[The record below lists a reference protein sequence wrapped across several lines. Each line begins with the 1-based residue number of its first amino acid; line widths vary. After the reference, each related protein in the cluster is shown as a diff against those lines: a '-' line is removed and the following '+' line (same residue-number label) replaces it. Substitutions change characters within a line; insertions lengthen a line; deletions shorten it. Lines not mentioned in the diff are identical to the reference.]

1 MSLIDE
7 LVASARKRA
16 EALPPREHLPEWAA
30 RPRPSRPSFREALR
44 GKAHLDVIAEF
55 KRASP
60 SLGAIAERGLEDQ
73 VRRYAQAGAAA
84 ISVLT
89 EPSRFKGSLSDL
101 ERTVASVEVPV
112 LMKDFVVHPA
122 QIREA
127 AFLGASAV
135 LLIVRCLSREQL
147 SELAQA
153 ADELG
158 LTPLVECHHARELER
173 ALEIEDAVIGVNN
186 RDLDTLAIDTSLSPR
201 ALADV
206 PRERV
211 VVAESGYEHAEDV
224 AELRGVADAVLV
236 GSALMK
242 LGDPTQRIQEIR
254 G

>member
-7 LVASARKRA
+7 LVATARERA
-16 EALPPREHLPEWAA
+16 EALPSREHIPE
-30 RPRPSRPSFREALR
+30 RSRPSFREALR

-55 KRASP
+55 KKASP

-158 LTPLVECHHARELER
+158 LTPLVECHHERDLER

-186 RDLDTLAIDTSLSPR
+186 RDLDSLAIDTSLSPR
-201 ALADV
+201 VLADV

-242 LGDPTQRIQEIR
+242 LDDPSQRIQEI
-254 G
+254 GG

>member
-7 LVASARKRA
+7 LVATARARA
-16 EALPPREHLPEWAA
+16 EALPPREQLPKG
-30 RPRPSRPSFREALR
+30 SRPSFREALR

-89 EPSRFKGSLSDL
+89 EPSRFKGSLADL

-173 ALEIEDAVIGVNN
+173 ALDIEDAVIGVNN

-201 ALADV
+201 VLRGV
-206 PRERV
+206 PRERI

-224 AELRGVADAVLV
+224 AELRGVADAVLM

-242 LGDPTQRIQEIR
+242 LDDPTQRIQEI
-254 G
+254 GG

>member
-7 LVASARKRA
+7 LVATARERA
-16 EALPPREHLPEWAA
+16 EALPPREQVHE
-30 RPRPSRPSFREALR
+30 RSRPSFREALR

-60 SLGAIAERGLEDQ
+60 SLGAIAERGLENQ

-84 ISVLT
+84 VSVLT
-89 EPSRFKGSLSDL
+89 EPSRFKGSWSDL
-101 ERTVASVEVPV
+101 ERTVASVDVPV

-173 ALEIEDAVIGVNN
+173 ALDIEDAVIGVNN

-201 ALADV
+201 VLRGI
-206 PRERV
+206 PRERI

-224 AELRGVADAVLV
+224 AELRGVADAVLM

-242 LGDPTQRIQEIR
+242 LDDPTQRIQEI
-254 G
+254 GG

>member
-7 LVASARKRA
+7 LVATARERA
-16 EALPPREHLPEWAA
+16 EALPSREHIPE
-30 RPRPSRPSFREALR
+30 RSRPSFREALR

-55 KRASP
+55 KKASP

-101 ERTVASVEVPV
+101 ERTVASVDVPV

-201 ALADV
+201 VLRGV

-224 AELRGVADAVLV
+224 AELRGVADAVLI
-236 GSALMK
+236 GSVLMK
-242 LGDPTQRIQEIR
+242 LDDPSQRIQEI
-254 G
+254 GG

>member
-7 LVASARKRA
+7 LVATARERA
-16 EALPPREHLPEWAA
+16 EALPPREHIPE
-30 RPRPSRPSFREALR
+30 RRRPSFREALR

-55 KRASP
+55 KKASP

-158 LTPLVECHHARELER
+158 LTPLVECHHARDLEC

-186 RDLDTLAIDTSLSPR
+186 RDLDTLAIDTSLAPR
-201 ALADV
+201 VLRGV

-224 AELRGVADAVLV
+224 AELRGVADAVLI

-242 LGDPTQRIQEIR
+242 LDDPSQRIQEI
-254 G
+254 GG

>member
-7 LVASARKRA
+7 LVAAARERA
-16 EALPPREHLPEWAA
+16 EALPPRELLPERAE
-30 RPRPSRPSFREALR
+30 RSRPSFREALR

-73 VRRYAQAGAAA
+73 VRRYARAGAAA

-89 EPSRFKGSLSDL
+89 EPSRFKGSWSDL
-101 ERTVASVEVPV
+101 GRTVASVDVPV

-173 ALEIEDAVIGVNN
+173 ALDIEDAVIGVNN

-201 ALADV
+201 VLRGV

-211 VVAESGYEHAEDV
+211 VVAESGYEHAADV
-224 AELRGVADAVLV
+224 AELRGVADAVLI

-242 LGDPTQRIQEIR
+242 LDDPSLRIQEI
-254 G
+254 GG

>member
-16 EALPPREHLPEWAA
+16 EALPSRERLSERAERA
-30 RPRPSRPSFREALR
+30 ERSRPSFREALR

-55 KRASP
+55 KKASP

-101 ERTVASVEVPV
+101 ERTVASVNVPI
-112 LMKDFVVHPA
+112 LMKDFVVHLA

-158 LTPLVECHHARELER
+158 LTPLVECHHARDLEC

-186 RDLDTLAIDTSLSPR
+186 RDLDTLAIDTSLAPR
-201 ALADV
+201 VLRGV

-224 AELRGVADAVLV
+224 AELRGVADAVLI

-242 LGDPTQRIQEIR
+242 LDDPSQRIQEIV

>member
-7 LVASARKRA
+7 LVATARERA
-16 EALPPREHLPEWAA
+16 EALPSRKHIPE
-30 RPRPSRPSFREALR
+30 RSRPSFREALR

-55 KRASP
+55 KKASP

-101 ERTVASVEVPV
+101 ESTVASVEVPV

-173 ALEIEDAVIGVNN
+173 ALDIEDAVIGVNN
-186 RDLDTLAIDTSLSPR
+186 RDLDTLTIDKSLSPR
-201 ALADV
+201 VLRGIPCD
-206 PRERV
+206 RV

-224 AELRGVADAVLV
+224 AELRGIADAVLI

-242 LGDPTQRIQEIR
+242 LDDPTHRIQEI
-254 G
+254 GG

>member
-7 LVASARKRA
+7 LVANARKRA
-16 EALPPREHLPEWAA
+16 EALPPREHV
-30 RPRPSRPSFREALR
+30 PRRSRPSFREALR

-153 ADELG
+153 AEELG

>member
-201 ALADV
+201 ELADV

>member
-1 MSLIDE
+1 MKMSLIDE
-7 LVASARKRA
+7 LVATARERA
-16 EALPPREHLPEWAA
+16 EALPPRGHISEQ
-30 RPRPSRPSFREALR
+30 RRPSFREALR
-44 GKAHLDVIAEF
+44 GKAQLSVIAEF
-55 KRASP
+55 KKASP

-89 EPSRFKGSLSDL
+89 EPSRFKGSLLDL
-101 ERTVASVEVPV
+101 ERTVASVDVPV

-127 AFLGASAV
+127 AYLGASAV

-147 SELAQA
+147 LELAHA

-158 LTPLVECHHARELER
+158 LTPLVECHHASELER
-173 ALEIEDAVIGVNN
+173 ALEVEDAVIGVNN
-186 RDLDTLAIDTSLSPR
+186 RDLDTLEIDRSLSPR
-201 ALADV
+201 VLADV

-211 VVAESGYEHAEDV
+211 VVAESGYDRAEDV
-224 AELRGVADAVLV
+224 ADVRGVADAVLV

-242 LGDPTQRIQEIR
+242 LDDPSQRIQEI
-254 G
+254 GG

>member
-1 MSLIDE
+1 MKMSLIDE
-7 LVASARKRA
+7 LVATARARA
-16 EALPPREHLPEWAA
+16 EALPPREQLPKG
-30 RPRPSRPSFREALR
+30 SRPSFREALR

-89 EPSRFKGSLSDL
+89 EPSRFKGSLADL

-173 ALEIEDAVIGVNN
+173 ALDIEDAVIGVNN

-201 ALADV
+201 VLRGV
-206 PRERV
+206 PRERI

-224 AELRGVADAVLV
+224 AELRGVADAVLM

-242 LGDPTQRIQEIR
+242 LDDPTQRIQEI
-254 G
+254 GG

>member
-7 LVASARKRA
+7 LIASARERA
-16 EALPPREHLPEWAA
+16 EALPPRECFPERA
-30 RPRPSRPSFREALR
+30 PSFREALR

-73 VRRYAQAGAAA
+73 VQRYAQAGAAA

-101 ERTVASVEVPV
+101 ERTVASVDVPV
-112 LMKDFVVHPA
+112 LMKDFVVHRA
-122 QIREA
+122 QVREA

-158 LTPLVECHHARELER
+158 LTPLVECHHAHELER
-173 ALEIEDAVIGVNN
+173 ALEIEGAVIGVNN

-201 ALADV
+201 VLRGV

-224 AELRGVADAVLV
+224 AELRGVADAVLI

-242 LGDPTQRIQEIR
+242 LDDPSQRIQEL
-254 G
+254 GG

>member
-7 LVASARKRA
+7 LVATARARA
-16 EALPPREHLPEWAA
+16 EALPPREQLPKG
-30 RPRPSRPSFREALR
+30 SRPSFREALR

-89 EPSRFKGSLSDL
+89 EPSRFKGSLADL
-101 ERTVASVEVPV
+101 ERTVASVDVPV

-201 ALADV
+201 VLADV